1 MPYEFI
7 ALEEDDDSAI
17 ANPEQLQQVLQD
29 DAGRYLDFSA
39 ALNEDCLDTEQV
51 HRQTMQSV
59 LRVCYWSLFF
69 LGWVGVPFVQGILLS
84 SEFSLRCAP
93 LARERPPPPARSRS
107 RLTAAIGA
115 APQGARAV
123 FAAVQRHLLLRVH
136 AGRDP
141 DRGGAGL
148 PAEFLRYLRP
158 QGAHARR
165 QPSPRRSLSL
175 SCRLL
180 PSARRSAKHSPM
192 PLVCSCA

>member
-7 ALEEDDDSAI
+7 ALEEDDASAI

-93 LARERPPPPARSRS
+93 LQREATAARPLAQPADCGDWAPRRRERAQSSLRFNGIYYFVYMLVAIPIVVALAF
-107 RLTAAIGA
+107 RLNSFDIYVLKVRTQDA
-115 APQGARAV
+115 
-123 FAAVQRHLLLRVH
+123 
-136 AGRDP
+136 
-141 DRGGAGL
+141 
-148 PAEFLRYLRP
+148 
-158 QGAHARR
+158 
-165 QPSPRRSLSL
+165 SPRPDDRCL
-175 SCRLL
+175 
-180 PSARRSAKHSPM
+180 
-192 PLVCSCA
+192 

>member
-7 ALEEDDDSAI
+7 ALEEDDASAI

-93 LARERPPPPARSRS
+93 SARERPLPPARSRS
-107 RLTAAIGA
+107 RLTAAIGRRA
-115 APQGARAV
+115 AGSA
-123 FAAVQRHLLLRVH
+123 
-136 AGRDP
+136 
-141 DRGGAGL
+141 
-148 PAEFLRYLRP
+148 
-158 QGAHARR
+158 
-165 QPSPRRSLSL
+165 RSLRCGSTASTT
-175 SCRLL
+175 SCTCWSRSRSWWRW
-180 PSARRSAKHSPM
+180 PSG
-192 PLVCSCA
+192 

>member
-7 ALEEDDDSAI
+7 ALEEDDASAI
-17 ANPEQLQQVLQD
+17 VNPEQLQQVLQD

-93 LARERPPPPARSRS
+93 LPERGHRRPPAPA
-107 RLTAAIGA
+107 
-115 APQGARAV
+115 
-123 FAAVQRHLLLRVH
+123 
-136 AGRDP
+136 AG
-141 DRGGAGL
+141 
-148 PAEFLRYLRP
+148 
-158 QGAHARR
+158 
-165 QPSPRRSLSL
+165 
-175 SCRLL
+175 
-180 PSARRSAKHSPM
+180 
-192 PLVCSCA
+192 